1 MSDSQ
6 HRVTF
11 QPQGRAVSVLDGTT
25 ILEAAAV
32 AGLVIDTPCGG
43 AGTCGKC
50 RVQVSQVAPEPSDA
64 DRKTF
69 TKAELESGW
78 RLACQNRVEADMVAH
93 VPTGSLFGADH
104 QIARDSSVDGP
115 AEVRPTIRKVYVE
128 LPAPTLED
136 PRPDLLR
143 LEEKTG
149 PFKVD
154 VAMLRHAPSHLRQ
167 QDYKGTAVL
176 SDHQLI
182 DLEEGDTTS
191 RCFGVAVDIGTTTM
205 VGSLLNLCDGRE
217 LAIVSR
223 MNPQVSF
230 GDDVLSRI
238 QHSVSCP
245 HCLEELRHAV
255 IHEIG
260 GMIVALCDE
269 ADIDARFI
277 YEAAFAGNTTM
288 QHLLCGVDPSPLGA
302 VPFAP
307 AYGRGVLLSAR
318 DMDIPINPHGMC
330 YVFPVIGGFVGGD
343 TVAGMLAT
351 RIDELEGPVLM
362 VDIGTNGEIV
372 LAHDGELLAASTA
385 AGPAFEGARI
395 SCGMRGTR
403 GAIEKVLLDG
413 DVHLGVIG
421 HVPPMGICGS
431 GLIDLAAEMLRVGI
445 VSPEG
450 RLLPAHELP
459 TGLSSAFAGRV
470 RTADDG
476 STVFVLTEPDGGTT
490 RKSLSLTQRDIRE
503 LQLGSGAIRA
513 GVSMLLKKVG
523 LTPADL
529 KTVLIAGGF
538 GGFIRRDNAQRLG
551 LLPPDVHHERIHYVG
566 NVSLA
571 GARWA
576 LLSLEARKHGE
587 ELARRARHVELSVD
601 GDFQMEFAEAMIF
614 PAQ

>member
-1 MSDSQ
+1 MSDKQ

-11 QPQGRAVSVLDGTT
+11 QPDGRSVSVLDGTT

-50 RVQVSQVAPEPSDA
+50 RVLISHGRASASDA
-64 DRKTF
+64 DRKALTR
-69 TKAELESGW
+69 AELDAGW
-78 RLACQNRVEADMVAH
+78 RLACRNLVNANMVIH
-93 VPTGSLFGADH
+93 VPSGSLFGSYH
-104 QIARDSSVDGP
+104 QIAHDSTVGGP
-115 AEVRPTIRKVYVE
+115 AEVRPAVRKVHFD

-136 PRPDLLR
+136 PRPDLVR

-154 VAMLRHAPSHLRQ
+154 VGMLRHAPAWLRRQ
-167 QDYKGTAVL
+167 RYTGTAVL
-176 SDHQLI
+176 SDHRLI
-182 DLEEGDTTS
+182 DLEEGDTTP
-191 RCFGVAVDIGTTTM
+191 RCFGAAFDIGTTTM
-205 VGSLLNLCDGRE
+205 VASLLDLCSGRE
-217 LAIVSR
+217 AAVVSR

-238 QHSVSCP
+238 EHSTSCP
-245 HCLEELRHAV
+245 HCLDELRDAMV
-255 IHEIG
+255 HEIG
-260 GMIVALCDE
+260 GMIDALCDE
-269 ADIDARFI
+269 AHIDTRSV

-288 QHLLCGVDPSPLGA
+288 QHLLCGVDPSALGA
-302 VPFAP
+302 IPFAP
-307 AYGRGVLLSAR
+307 AYGRGVLLAAR
-318 DMDIPINPHGMC
+318 DMNIPINSRAMC

-351 RIDELEGPVLM
+351 GIDTQKGPVLM

-372 LAHDGELLAASTA
+372 LAHDGDLMAASTA

-403 GAIEKVLLDG
+403 GAIEKVVLDE

-421 HVPPMGICGS
+421 NVPPVGICGS
-431 GLIDLAAEMLRVGI
+431 GLIDLAAELLRLGI

-450 RLLPAHELP
+450 RLLKADELP
-459 TGLSSAFAGRV
+459 AGLSPALARRV
-470 RTADDG
+470 RSDDHG
-476 STVFVLTEPDGGTT
+476 HAFVLTEPTGQATG
-490 RKSLSLTQRDIRE
+490 RPLSLTQRDIRE

-513 GVSMLLKKVG
+513 GVSMLLRRVG
-523 LTPADL
+523 LKPADL
-529 KTVLIAGGF
+529 ETVLIAGGF
-538 GGFIRRDNAQRLG
+538 GGFIRRDNAQRIG
-551 LLPPDVHHERIHYVG
+551 LLPPDVHHERIRYVG

-576 LLSLEARKHGE
+576 ILSLQARKHGE
-587 ELARRARHVELSVD
+587 TLARRVRHIELSVD

-614 PAQ
+614 PGG

>member
-1 MSDSQ
+1 MPDSQ

-11 QPQGRAVSVLDGTT
+11 QPQGRAVSVLAGTT
-25 ILEAAAV
+25 ILEAAAI

-50 RVQVSQVAPEPSDA
+50 RVQVSQGQPEPSDA
-64 DRKTF
+64 DQKVF

-78 RLACQNRVEADMVAH
+78 RLACQNRIKTDMVVN
-93 VPTGSLFGADH
+93 VPTGSLFGGDH
-104 QIARDSSVDGP
+104 QIARDSAVGGP
-115 AEVRPTIRKVYVE
+115 SEVRPAIRKVYVE

-143 LEEKTG
+143 LEESTG
-149 PFKVD
+149 PFQVD
-154 VAMLRHAPSHLRQ
+154 VAMLRHAPRQLRQ
-167 QDYKGTAVL
+167 QAYRGTAVL

-182 DLEEGDTTS
+182 DLEEGDTTG
-191 RCFGVAVDIGTTTM
+191 RCFGLAIDIGTTTM
-205 VGSLLNLCDGRE
+205 VASLLNMCSGQE
-217 LAIVSR
+217 LAVVSR
-223 MNPQVSF
+223 MNPQVTF

-238 QHSVSCP
+238 YHSASCP
-245 HCLEELRHAV
+245 HCLEELRQAV
-255 IHEIG
+255 VREIG
-260 GMIVALCDE
+260 GMIRGLCDQ
-269 ADIDARFI
+269 AGINARFI
-277 YEAAFAGNTTM
+277 YEATFAGNTTM
-288 QHLLCGVDPSPLGA
+288 QHLLCGVDPSPLGV

-307 AYGRGVLLSAR
+307 SYARGMLLSAR
-318 DMDIPINPHGMC
+318 DMEIPINPHGMT

-351 RIDELEGPVLM
+351 RIDTLDGPVLM

-372 LAHDGELLAASTA
+372 LAHEGELLAASTA

-395 SCGMRGTR
+395 SCGMRGAR

-421 HVPPMGICGS
+421 NVAPMGICGS
-431 GLIDLAAEMLRVGI
+431 GLIDLVAELLRVGI

-450 RLLPAHELP
+450 RLRPGDELP
-459 TGLSSAFAGRV
+459 TGLSSALADRI
-470 RTADDG
+470 RTGDDG
-476 STVFVLTEPDGGTT
+476 ASAFVLAEPNGGTLQ
-490 RKSLSLTQRDIRE
+490 KSLSITQRDIRE
-503 LQLGSGAIRA
+503 LQLGCGAIRA
-513 GVSMLLKKVG
+513 GVSILLRKVG

-538 GGFIRRDNAQRLG
+538 GGFIRRDKAQRVG
-551 LLPPDVHHERIHYVG
+551 LLPPKLDRRRIHYVG

-576 LLSLEARKHGE
+576 LLSLEARKRGE
-587 ELARRARHVELSVD
+587 ELARRTRHVELSVD
-601 GDFQMEFAEAMIF
+601 GNFQTEFAEAMFF
-614 PAQ
+614 PEG